1 MALVRTKSKEVCHG
15 GVVFRLLS
23 HRPHGSRM
31 GPAGTLAPSGQTR
44 RASTQRPS
52 ARDPEWSVLR
62 AAQWLPVAVAAA
74 HLRSLWSTVYADYRA
89 WRLQGVWERIHTV
102 LRRRLRR
109 QSGREP
115 TPSAAI
121 MDSQSVRTTER
132 GGPTAMLAPRSS
144 RDANGISWS
153 IRSACSLGGWSTGS
167 STQVVGGDTG
177 CVRIRSHRSGSQDSF
192 PHLTAGSWS
201 EQSRGPSR
209 NRRMSKEY
217 DFLPT
222 SSEAWIYMS
231 MIRLM
236 LKRLAHEPVRPA
248 FHYRRSA

>member
-1 MALVRTKSKEVCHG
+1 
-15 GVVFRLLS
+15 
-23 HRPHGSRM
+23 
-31 GPAGTLAPSGQTR
+31 
-44 RASTQRPS
+44 
-52 ARDPEWSVLR
+52 
-62 AAQWLPVAVAAA
+62 
-74 HLRSLWSTVYADYRA
+74 
-89 WRLQGVWERIHTV
+89 
-102 LRRRLRR
+102 
-109 QSGREP
+109 
-115 TPSAAI
+115 
-121 MDSQSVRTTER
+121 
-132 GGPTAMLAPRSS
+132 
-144 RDANGISWS
+144 
-153 IRSACSLGGWSTGS
+153 
-167 STQVVGGDTG
+167 VVGGDTG